1 MKSYIR
7 KLEEEYYSLVYYL
20 KMNIIMRKLMKLL
33 LFLCVLF
40 NNVNIKNISTKRL
53 NIKVYHIIGKET
65 KFFKTFILLILKILI
80 VVISD
85 EVLFMK
91 KFRIIFIYSNSIK
104 FAVLLNLIRIL
115 ITFNFNGKI
124 EFVAVVDN
132 VYYEKKNET
141 NFLFEK

>member
-91 KFRIIFIYSNSIK
+91 KFRIIFIYSNSLQS
-104 FAVLLNLIRIL
+104 AVMLNLIRIL

-132 VYYEKKNET
+132 VYYEKKNKR
-141 NFLFEK
+141 NFLFE